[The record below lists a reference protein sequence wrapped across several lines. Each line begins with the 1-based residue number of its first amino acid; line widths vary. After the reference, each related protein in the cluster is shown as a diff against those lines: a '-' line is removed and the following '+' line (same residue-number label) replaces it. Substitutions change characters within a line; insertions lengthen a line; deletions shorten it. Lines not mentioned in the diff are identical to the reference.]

1 MAQEYQYFYEDE
13 VYRFNKKGNLELG
26 MVLENAEFV
35 SSDEESDGDEEDKV
49 TKGSIR
55 VAWYPK
61 GEEQVLPE
69 RKVGLADRS
78 LMPGDVV
85 RRLIRGKDTQR
96 GYCRQVYVTSSVQ
109 VVGTNLV
116 ILNVDSNHLTPLEEF
131 TTDIAVALDSWVG
144 MVNMVKCRL
153 VMQCSDGSRC
163 IMSDGE
169 ALELDDVKDTR
180 DR

>member
-69 RKVGLADRS
+69 RKVRYYG
-78 LMPGDVV
+78 
-85 RRLIRGKDTQR
+85 IRVLT
-96 GYCRQVYVTSSVQ
+96 
-109 VVGTNLV
+109 LV
-116 ILNVDSNHLTPLEEF
+116 I
-131 TTDIAVALDSWVG
+131 G
-144 MVNMVKCRL
+144 
-153 VMQCSDGSRC
+153 
-163 IMSDGE
+163 
-169 ALELDDVKDTR
+169 
-180 DR
+180 